1 MLAAFRSG
9 SPSFFLT
16 VRVALAELL
25 TEVLGHDARAG
36 AVTGMFGVV
45 TGLVVV
51 HLGRRVIWSKRRKGR
66 VRKLQTRGSGAEH
79 VHVPRLPAEGRK
91 PSSAQSTA
99 VITNA

>member
-1 MLAAFRSG
+1 MKAGIKQAFSKPQGCTLPLSLREELAAFSCG
-9 SPSFFLT
+9 SPGFFLT

-51 HLGRRVIWSKRRKGR
+51 HLGRRVI
-66 VRKLQTRGSGAEH
+66 
-79 VHVPRLPAEGRK
+79 
-91 PSSAQSTA
+91 
-99 VITNA
+99 